1 MGLVAQHYGY
11 MRKYRLIVR
20 ISWGESWLE
29 RVKNFKEAL
38 IALGF
43 MCCDSE
49 DVLCLENQE
58 QVDSVYRLAAQYG
71 LVIILIVYHE

>member
-1 MGLVAQHYGY
+1 
-11 MRKYRLIVR
+11 
-20 ISWGESWLE
+20 
-29 RVKNFKEAL
+29 
-38 IALGF
+38 

-71 LVIILIVYHE
+71 LVIVLIVYHE